1 MLRSQTI
8 ILPIIALL
16 AVLVSG
22 CGFIMRD
29 ELNQAALAGDLARC
43 EYLLEKGVDVN
54 ATGMHAM
61 KPIMSAAE
69 GGDLE
74 TVKYLASKGADVNAH
89 NNSGSALMW
98 AIEAD
103 EPRIV
108 EFLLMNGA
116 DPTWRNSLG
125 RTALDLAMEKQAKG
139 MIDLIEAALKKT
151 SKAHKLSR

>member
-1 MLRSQTI
+1 MRQEQGNQSSSNFSGNSLF
-8 ILPIIALL
+8 ILYDSIRWEEKALY
-16 AVLVSG
+16 
-22 CGFIMRD
+22 
-29 ELNQAALAGDLARC
+29 EAAKK
-43 EYLLEKGVDVN
+43 KGVDVN

-151 SKAHKLSR
+151 SKAHKPSR